1 MTEGKRAIRI
11 RGARQNNLKNLN
23 LDIPLNELVVI
34 TGPSGAGKSSLA
46 FDTVYAEGQR
56 RYVETFSPYARQ
68 FLDRMDRPA
77 VAAIDGIP
85 PAIAVN
91 QTNPVRTSRSTVG
104 TMTELND
111 HLKLL
116 FARAARLFCQSCGQ
130 PVRADTADEVVEQLL
145 ADTEASRCEVL
156 FRVDVPKNL
165 PLDALKALLAG
176 QGYTRIHHETEDAL
190 AVIQDRVACAADHRD
205 RLTEAVEA
213 ALRQGRGQIQV
224 RLLAADRSAI
234 RTVSFSSRLH
244 CAQCDIDYKPVT
256 PNHFS
261 FNSPLGACGACRGFG
276 RVMGIDWSLVVPDEG
291 KSIAQGCVKPFQS
304 DSYRQSQ
311 TDLLRAAQRAG
322 VPLTVPW
329 RDLSPAQRDW
339 VLFGEPNR
347 PDAPTP
353 DRWYGAQGFFDWI
366 AGKAYKMHVRVLL
379 SKYRSYDRCPDC
391 QGARLQSAALNWR
404 VGQTDSDRGESPRIA
419 RFRSHAM
426 QFDDSVLQALPGLTL
441 YDLAQRP
448 LSDVKAFVDTLTLAS
463 PIDAAGDLLLGELRA
478 RLRYLCEVGLG
489 YLTLDRQSR
498 TLSGGEVQRINL
510 TTALGTS
517 LVNTLFVLDEPSIGL
532 HPRDMDRLVRVLH
545 RLRDAGNSLLV
556 VEHDPQVILAAD
568 RILDVGPQPGEAG
581 GRLLFQGDPQALLS
595 NRESRTAAYLR
606 GDRQAE
612 QSGAPPPAPDEW
624 LCLHGANANN
634 LQDVTVEIP
643 LRRLVC
649 VTGVSGSGKSTL
661 IHDVLY
667 NALAR
672 LKGQAH
678 EPPGAHRAV
687 TGHERIQQVALLD
700 QSSIGKSSRAIPA
713 SYVGA
718 FDGIRKAFANLPQAQ
733 QQGLKPGDFSFNAG
747 NGRCPTCGGTGFE
760 HIEMQFLSDVYLR
773 CPDCDGKRFRQNI
786 LAIKLRG
793 NTIHDVLQ
801 MTVTQAKAFFHEAAP
816 AAAQSIVQ
824 ALEPLASVG
833 LGYLRLG
840 QPVPT
845 LSGGEAQR
853 LKIAG
858 QLANIAGRRHSRH
871 GDAHTL
877 FILDEPTT
885 GLHFDDVALLLRA
898 LRRLLRSGHSLL
910 VIEHNLDVIQ
920 AADWLIDLGP
930 EGGDQGGQ
938 LVFSGARQ
946 DVLNHP
952 HSHTAKS
959 LRDYQH
965 ALTRLRAAARI
976 AQDPPGVAQPLAP
989 YAVTPAGDIPP
1000 RHASNAI
1007 RIRHAREHNLRDL
1020 SVDIP
1025 RDTFTVITGVS
1036 GSGKS
1041 TLAFD
1046 IVFNEGQRRYLES
1059 LNAYTRQFVQ
1069 PAGRADVDAVHGLP
1083 PTVAIEQRTARGGLR
1098 STVSTLTEI
1107 HHYLRL
1113 IFTKLG
1119 VQHCPEHGV
1128 TVQALDRAGIARRIE
1143 ARFAGQRILLLA
1155 PLVMARKG
1163 LYKSLAAW
1171 AWRHGHAVLRVDG
1184 VAHATHDWPVLERY
1198 QDHHIELP
1206 VGVVTVQ
1213 PDRRAVLH
1221 ELLWSALDHGKGMV
1235 RILLVDDHDNWS
1247 ADIADAYCVARSCGV
1262 CGQSFP
1268 EPDPRLFSFNSRYGW
1283 CPDCKGAGQLI
1294 PELRAEDT
1302 GEETPWLTD
1311 AGAGRPD
1318 CPRCGGGRL
1327 RAEALS
1333 VRFHDRTIAQ
1343 IGALSIRQA
1352 LAWFAGLTL
1361 SERES
1366 AVAAD
1371 SIAEIRSRL
1380 TFLDDVGLG
1389 YLSLN
1394 RSAPTLSGGEAQ
1406 RIRLAAQLG
1415 SNLQG
1420 VCYVLDEPTIGLHAR
1435 DNRKL
1440 LATLQGLKARDNTV
1454 IVVEHDEDT
1463 MRAAEHLIDLGP
1475 GAGRGGGRIVAQ
1487 GSVAAVTANRQ
1498 SLTGRCLAAP
1508 PIAQRPPRPPSSAQL
1523 QLNRVACHNIRRL
1536 DVSVPL
1542 RRLVAVAG
1550 VSGSGKST
1558 LVRNVI
1564 ADNLRAALRRP
1575 EDPPPPSYCQTLR
1588 GWDAVARLLEV
1599 DQTPIG
1605 KTPRSCPATYIG
1617 IWDAI
1622 RKLFA
1627 QTSEARIRGW
1637 SAARFSFNV
1646 VGGRCDAC
1654 GGQGVQT
1661 VEMSF
1666 LPDVRVP
1673 CDACG
1678 GARFNAETR
1687 TITYHG
1693 ETIGDVL
1700 NLSVDDAVERF
1711 RAHIGIHRALQLL
1724 QAVGLGYLTLGQ
1736 HSPTLSGG
1744 EAQRIKL
1751 VAELAKSGPDFRGRT
1766 IPTLYVLDEP
1776 TVGLHMADVAKL
1788 AEVLHRLVDAGHSV
1802 IVIEHNLDLI
1812 RTADWVLELGP
1823 EGGDQGGQL
1832 VFAGPP
1838 QALATAD
1845 TATGRCLRR

>member
-1 MTEGKRAIRI
+1 MTQDKRAIRI
-11 RGARQNNLKNLN
+11 RGARQNNLKHLN
-23 LDIPLNELVVI
+23 LDIPLNQLVVV

-77 VAAIDGIP
+77 VDAIDGIP

-116 FARAARLFCQSCGQ
+116 FARAAQLFCESCGQ
-130 PVRADTADEVVEQLL
+130 PVRTDTADDVVEQLL
-145 ADTEASRCEVL
+145 AATEARRCEVL

-165 PLDALKALLAG
+165 PVAALKDLLAG
-176 QGYTRIHHETEDAL
+176 QGYTRIRETAADSL
-190 AVIQDRVACAADHRD
+190 AVVQDRVVCSADHRD
-205 RLTEAVEA
+205 RLTEAVET
-213 ALRQGRGQIQV
+213 ALRQGRGQIRV
-224 RLLAADRSAI
+224 RLLAADRSEI
-234 RTVSFSSRLH
+234 RTVAFSSRLH
-244 CAQCDIDYKPVT
+244 CAQCDRDYKPVT

-261 FNSPLGACGACRGFG
+261 FNSPLGACGTCRGFG
-276 RVMGIDWSLVVPDEG
+276 RVIGIDWSLVVPDDG
-291 KSIAQGCVKPFQS
+291 KSIAEGCIKPFQS
-304 DSYRQSQ
+304 ASYHQSQ

-322 VPLTVPW
+322 IPLTIPW
-329 RDLSPAQRDW
+329 RDLSPAHRDW
-339 VLFGEPNR
+339 VLFGEPR
-347 PDAPTP
+347 QSAAAAQ
-353 DRWYGAQGFFDWI
+353 DRWYGAEGFFDWI
-366 AGKAYKMHVRVLL
+366 AGKSYKMHVRVLL

-404 VGQTDSDRGESPRIA
+404 VGQADTDHAVAPRAA

-426 QFDDSVLQALPGLTL
+426 QFDDTVLQALPGLTL
-441 YDLAQRP
+441 YDMVQCP
-448 LSDVKAFVDTLTLAS
+448 LSDLKAFVDALTLAP
-463 PIDAAGDLLLGELRA
+463 PIDAAGALLLSELRT

-517 LVNTLFVLDEPSIGL
+517 LVNTVFVLDEPSIGL

-556 VEHDPQVILAAD
+556 VDHDPQVILAAD
-568 RILDVGPQPGEAG
+568 RILDIGPQPGEAG
-581 GRLLFQGDPQALLS
+581 GRLLFQGDPQALLA
-595 NRESRTAAYLR
+595 NQESRTAAYLR
-606 GDRQAE
+606 GDRQPG
-612 QSGAPPPAPDEW
+612 QQPVGNAPPPPPLPDQW
-624 LCLHGANANN
+624 LGIHGADANN
-634 LQDVTVEIP
+634 LRDVTVEIP

-667 NALAR
+667 NALAK
-672 LKGQAH
+672 LKGQPH
-678 EPPGAHRAV
+678 EPPGDHRAI
-687 TGHERIQQVALLD
+687 TGHEGIRQVALLD
-700 QSSIGKSSRAIPA
+700 QSPIGKSSRAIPA
-713 SYVGA
+713 SYIGA
-718 FDGIRKAFANLPQAQ
+718 FEGIRKAFAGLPEAR
-733 QQGLKPGDFSFNAG
+733 QQGLTPGDFSFNTG
-747 NGRCPTCGGTGFE
+747 KGRCPTCGGTGFE

-773 CPDCDGKRFRQNI
+773 CPDCDGKRYCTAI
-786 LAIKLRG
+786 LALRLCG
-793 NTIHDVLQ
+793 KTLDDVLQ
-801 MTVTQAKAFFHEAAP
+801 MTVTEAKAFFREAAP
-816 AAAQSIVQ
+816 AGARAIVQ
-824 ALEPLASVG
+824 ALEPLESVG

-858 QLANIAGRRHSRH
+858 QLVNIAGRRQNGH

-885 GLHFDDVALLLRA
+885 ALHFDDVALLLRA
-898 LRRLLRSGHSLL
+898 LRRLLRNGHSLL
-910 VIEHNLDVIQ
+910 VIEHNLDVIN

-930 EGGDQGGQ
+930 EGGDHGGR
-938 LVFSGARQ
+938 LIYSGPRH
-946 DVLNHP
+946 DLLNHP
-952 HSHTAKS
+952 HSHTAQS
-959 LRDYQH
+959 LRDYRQ
-965 ALTRLRAAARI
+965 ALTQLRNTAGI
-976 AQDPPGVAQPLAP
+976 AHDIPGVAQPPAP
-989 YAVTPAGDIPP
+989 YEAAPA
-1000 RHASNAI
+1000 AI
-1007 RIRHAREHNLRDL
+1007 SIRHAREHNLRDL

-1025 RDTFTVITGVS
+1025 RDAFTVITGVS

-1046 IVFNEGQRRYLES
+1046 IIFNEGQRRYLES

-1069 PAGRADVDAVHGLP
+1069 PAGKADVDAVYGLP
-1083 PTVAIEQRTARGGLR
+1083 PTVAIEQRTSRGGLR

-1128 TVQALDRAGIARRIE
+1128 TVQALDRAGIAQRIE
-1143 ARFAGQRILLLA
+1143 ARFAGQRIVLLA
-1155 PLVMARKG
+1155 PLVMGRKG
-1163 LYKSLAAW
+1163 LYKALADW

-1184 VAHATHDWPVLERY
+1184 VAHATHDWPVLQRY

-1206 VGVVTVQ
+1206 VGAVTVT
-1213 PDRRAVLH
+1213 PNRRAVLH
-1221 ELLWSALDHGKGMV
+1221 ELLWSTLDHGKGMV
-1235 RILLVDDHDNWS
+1235 RILPVDDAGNWS
-1247 ADIADAYCVARSCGV
+1247 AHIADAYSVARSCGV

-1283 CPDCKGAGQLI
+1283 CPDCKGAGRFI
-1294 PELRAEDT
+1294 PELRDEDS

-1311 AGAGRPD
+1311 ANARRPD
-1318 CPRCGGGRL
+1318 CPGCGGGRL

-1333 VRFHDRTIAQ
+1333 VRFHDHTIAD
-1343 IGALSIRQA
+1343 IGAFSIRQA
-1352 LAWFAGLTL
+1352 LTWFTDLRL
-1361 SERES
+1361 SARET

-1371 SIAEIRSRL
+1371 SIAEIRARL
-1380 TFLDDVGLG
+1380 TFLNDVGLG
-1389 YLSLN
+1389 YLSLD

-1463 MRAAEHLIDLGP
+1463 LRAAEHLIDLGP

-1487 GSVAAVTANRQ
+1487 GSVADIIAERR
-1498 SLTGRCLAAP
+1498 SLTGRCLADP
-1508 PIAQRPPRPPSSAQL
+1508 PVTRRAPRPASPACL
-1523 QLNRVACHNIRRL
+1523 QFNRIECHNIHRL
-1536 DVSVPL
+1536 DVTVPL

-1558 LVRNVI
+1558 LVRSVI
-1564 ADNLRAALRRP
+1564 ADNLHALLRHP
-1575 EDPPPPSYCQTLR
+1575 DTPPPPVHCQTLS

-1627 QTSEARIRGW
+1627 QTAEARMRGW
-1637 SAARFSFNV
+1637 SPARFSFNV
-1646 VGGRCDAC
+1646 AGGRCDVC
-1654 GGQGVQT
+1654 NGQGVQT

-1678 GARFNAETR
+1678 GTRFNAETR
-1687 TITYHG
+1687 TLTYHG
-1693 ETIGDVL
+1693 KTIGEVL
-1700 NLSVDDAVERF
+1700 QLSVDDAAEF
-1711 RAHIGIHRALQLL
+1711 FHAHIAIYRTLQLL

-1736 HSPTLSGG
+1736 HCPTLSGG

-1751 VAELAKSGPDFRGRT
+1751 VAELAKSRPDLRDRIT
-1766 IPTLYVLDEP
+1766 PTLYLLDEP

-1788 AEVLHRLVDAGHSV
+1788 IDVLHRLVDVGHSV

-1812 RTADWVLELGP
+1812 RAADWVLELGP
-1823 EGGDQGGQL
+1823 EGGDQGGRL
-1832 VFAGPP
+1832 TFAGTPD
-1838 QALATAD
+1838 ALATAD
-1845 TATGRCLRR
+1845 TPTGHCLQRRTER